1 MANLR
6 ANNLTGTGGR
16 NAIDGSIFLQ
26 SDPKTRISVTN
37 TTGLDFGTD
46 QFTIEFW
53 IYLLKEAPVNKN
65 IFARSTSNSGTTG
78 MIMWFD
84 SNGHLEFD
92 SAHGVSGAVHT
103 GASISTHTWHH
114 IAVTRDSS
122 NNTRLYLNGVNKAS
136 ASSDTTDIVG
146 ATNLQ
151 IASNIAGDGYYNDA
165 YISNFRMVKG
175 TAVYSGTTDFT
186 PPTEKLT
193 VIDGTI
199 LLCCQDSDNALQE
212 ATGKTITGYGRYT
225 NTDTEL
231 VTNHSFNN
239 GTTGWTLSDASEGS
253 MAVVNGSLVL
263 TNDDSSD
270 PPVYAWQAVTTVVG
284 QTYDLK
290 VHFSGGTG
298 TPGSNLA
305 IYLNTSS
312 SFGSSAGGS
321 MTADSVS
328 GNGIKIHRFK
338 ATVATTYLIL
348 RVNANAAGTSI
359 FSAASMKASDP
370 GKASK
375 VLPPVGIDEGVVVDG
390 YTKINSPGVMYFP
403 TGDTSQRG
411 RGRGLFAGGYCPNN
425 TEVIQYIEIQSMSN
439 TIDFGDLSNKYRGV
453 AGFGSKTR
461 GVFSGGSGGSPTGS
475 TLTNTME
482 YVTIS
487 NTANALDFGDMV
499 SAARNVDGCS
509 NSTRGILFGGQ
520 LPSSKQNIIQYST
533 IATTGNTTD
542 FGDVARE
549 DSNGTAF
556 ASSTRACVAGGFNW
570 SGVADNVIEY
580 ITIATTGNAADFG
593 DLLGLYAQQASV
605 ASSTRGVVCTGSIGP
620 TPTNN
625 SNVIQYV
632 TIASTGDSV
641 DFGDY
646 VTVGE
651 NVRGVTNS
659 LRGVFAGGYCPN
671 FVNTMNYITIATT
684 GNSSDFGDILNGQTS
699 PNTGMSQAGN
709 TSDSHGGLS

>member
-6 ANNLTGTGGR
+6 ADNLTGTGGR
-16 NAIDGSIFLQ
+16 NAIDGSILLE
-26 SDPKTRISVTN
+26 SSPKTRISVTN

-253 MAVVNGSLVL
+253 MAVVNLSL
-263 TNDDSSD
+263 
-270 PPVYAWQAVTTVVG
+270 
-284 QTYDLK
+284 
-290 VHFSGGTG
+290 
-298 TPGSNLA
+298 
-305 IYLNTSS
+305 
-312 SFGSSAGGS
+312 
-321 MTADSVS
+321 
-328 GNGIKIHRFK
+328 IH
-338 ATVATTYLIL
+338 I
-348 RVNANAAGTSI
+348 
-359 FSAASMKASDP
+359 
-370 GKASK
+370 
-375 VLPPVGIDEGVVVDG
+375 
-390 YTKINSPGVMYFP
+390 
-403 TGDTSQRG
+403 
-411 RGRGLFAGGYCPNN
+411 
-425 TEVIQYIEIQSMSN
+425 
-439 TIDFGDLSNKYRGV
+439 
-453 AGFGSKTR
+453 
-461 GVFSGGSGGSPTGS
+461 
-475 TLTNTME
+475 
-482 YVTIS
+482 
-487 NTANALDFGDMV
+487 
-499 SAARNVDGCS
+499 
-509 NSTRGILFGGQ
+509 
-520 LPSSKQNIIQYST
+520 
-533 IATTGNTTD
+533 
-542 FGDVARE
+542 
-549 DSNGTAF
+549 
-556 ASSTRACVAGGFNW
+556 
-570 SGVADNVIEY
+570 
-580 ITIATTGNAADFG
+580 
-593 DLLGLYAQQASV
+593 
-605 ASSTRGVVCTGSIGP
+605 
-620 TPTNN
+620 
-625 SNVIQYV
+625 
-632 TIASTGDSV
+632 
-641 DFGDY
+641 
-646 VTVGE
+646 
-651 NVRGVTNS
+651 
-659 LRGVFAGGYCPN
+659 
-671 FVNTMNYITIATT
+671 
-684 GNSSDFGDILNGQTS
+684 
-699 PNTGMSQAGN
+699 
-709 TSDSHGGLS
+709 